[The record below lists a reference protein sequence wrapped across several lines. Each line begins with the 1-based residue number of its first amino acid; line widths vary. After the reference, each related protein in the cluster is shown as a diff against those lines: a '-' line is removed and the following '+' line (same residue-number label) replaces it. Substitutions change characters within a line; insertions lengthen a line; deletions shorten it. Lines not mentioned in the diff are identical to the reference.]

1 MAAEPH
7 ATPAACLETIQLEHV
22 PPTHSVNV
30 AVFRDVENAE
40 FLQQQL
46 LGRNSEFEYAFIDAT
61 SIISRLQVLAAI
73 YKAITVHIGG
83 TMKTP
88 NIHSEI
94 VWSLSPNNNIS
105 EAYRRYGI
113 TASSRHIIVVKIL
126 LLLPVSP
133 TSPSLSSSSPSLL
146 TPEAAAVQ
154 SHLRTHVRGRPCPFA
169 DDVLASFTDWPK
181 VRKYYKL
188 NGVAHLD
195 ALKDKDER
203 LRRRESEMLVLGSMA
218 LKGL

>member
-1 MAAEPH
+1 MATEPD
-7 ATPAACLETIQLEHV
+7 ATPAVCLETIQLEHV

-46 LGRNSEFEYAFIDAT
+46 LSRNSEFEYAFIDAT
-61 SIISRLQVLAAI
+61 AIISRLQVLAAI
-73 YKAITVHIGG
+73 YKAITVHLGG

-133 TSPSLSSSSPSLL
+133 PTSPSPSL
-146 TPEAAAVQ
+146 TPAAVQ
-154 SHLRTHVRGRPCPFA
+154 SHLQAHVRGQPCPFT
-169 DDVLASFTDWPK
+169 DDVLASLTDWPK

-195 ALKDKDER
+195 ALKGKDKDKDEGM
-203 LRRRESEMLVLGSMA
+203 RRRESEMLVLGSMA